1 MKSQHMLEKNGIR
14 KIGVD
19 TGGTFTDIVMS
30 VNRNLFTHKVLST
43 SQNPALAVIKGVR
56 EILNQHNINSY
67 QDVDIVHGS
76 TVATNALLERRGAQI
91 AVVTTKGFEDILEI
105 GRQSRPHLYD
115 INVQRPP
122 PLVPADLRF
131 GINERTLHTGEIQT
145 DIKPSDLEELVKLLS
160 SLELDAIAICFLFS
174 YINPTNELIVT
185 EYLAD
190 RLNIPISCSHQILP
204 EYREYARFSTT
215 VANAYIRPTLEK
227 HLSTLRNSDDFP
239 QFFQLMLS
247 NGGCIST
254 NNFESAGIQ
263 TVLSGPAGGV
273 IGAYHVAKTAGFEKI
288 ITFDMGG
295 TSTDVSLCD
304 GAISMTTE
312 SNISGLPIKVP
323 LIDIHTVGAGGGSIA
338 YVDSGGALR
347 VGPESAGADPGP
359 ICYGNNGTDITVT
372 DANLFLGRI
381 LPTLFLGGRMSLE
394 SNMTRQYIHEFSEN
408 LGLSPRDTADGI
420 LKIANATMERA
431 IKVISVERG
440 YDTRDFTLISFGG
453 AGGLHAA
460 FLAEN
465 LGMQNVLIPPNGGL
479 LSAYGMLYADVV
491 KDYSQTVLLKIA
503 VDNIDIHT
511 QLVKGFETLVAL
523 AEVDMDMEDIEFSQL
538 IIKRSLDIRY
548 EGQSYEL
555 NVSYE
560 NENSDF
566 VNQFHSL
573 HEQRFSYARPEASVE
588 VVNLRLSAIGET
600 DKPEIKSN
608 TLTDVEFSVAPIA
621 THSMDFE
628 GETYSTNFYQ
638 RESLRPGNRIAG
650 PAVIVEFSA
659 TSVVPPN
666 FSAYVDSYENLI
678 LQQQQ

>member
-1 MKSQHMLEKNGIR
+1 MREKNIMR

-30 VNRNLFTHKVLST
+30 VNGNLFTHKVLST
-43 SQNPALAVIKGVR
+43 PRNPALAVIKGVS
-56 EILNQHNINSY
+56 EILKQHNIKSY
-67 QDVDIVHGS
+67 QDVEIVHGS
-76 TVATNALLERRGAQI
+76 TVATNALLERKGARI
-91 AVVTTKGFEDILEI
+91 AVVTTKGFEDVLEI

-115 INVQRPP
+115 LFVQRPP
-122 PLVPADLRF
+122 PLVPAEYRI

-145 DIKPSDLEELVKLLS
+145 KIKPSDLEELNSRLS

-174 YINPTNELIVT
+174 YINPTNEQIVA
-185 EYLAD
+185 EYLTD
-190 RLNIPISCSHQILP
+190 QLKIPISCSHQILP

-227 HLSTLRNSDDFP
+227 HLSTLADSDDFP
-239 QFFQLMLS
+239 ESFQLMLS

-273 IGAYHVAKTAGFEKI
+273 IGAYHIAKTAGFDKI

-304 GAISMTTE
+304 SDISMTTE

-338 YVDSGGALR
+338 YLDSGGALR
-347 VGPESAGADPGP
+347 VGPESAGAVPGP
-359 ICYGNNGTDITVT
+359 ICYDNNGKDITVT

-381 LPTLFLGGRMSLE
+381 LPTLFLGGRMSLAYD
-394 SNMTRQYIHEFSEN
+394 MTRQYIHAFSEK
-408 LGLSPRDTADGI
+408 LGLSGRETADGI

-440 YDTRDFTLISFGG
+440 YDTRDFTLVSFGG

-479 LSAYGMLYADVV
+479 LSAYGMLFADVV
-491 KDYSQTVLLKIA
+491 KDYSQTVLVKI
-503 VDNIDIHT
+503 DGDSWDIHN
-511 QLVKGFETLVAL
+511 QLEMGFNTVVERAL
-523 AEVDMDMEDIEFSQL
+523 DDMKNEDIKFSQT
-538 IIKRSLDIRY
+538 IIRRSLDMRY

-555 NVSYE
+555 NVPYE

-566 VNQFHSL
+566 VNQFHTL

-600 DKPEIKSN
+600 DKPEITSQEITDAEPPDTVSASN
-608 TLTDVEFSVAPIA
+608 
-621 THSMDFE
+621 SMVFD
-628 GETYSTNFYQ
+628 GETYSTKFYQ
-638 RESLRPGNRIAG
+638 REGLRPGNRIKG
-650 PAVIVEFSA
+650 PAIIVEFSA
-659 TSVVPPN
+659 TTVVPPN
-666 FSAYVDSYENLI
+666 FSAFVDTYQNLI
-678 LQQQQ
+678 LQQK

>member
-1 MKSQHMLEKNGIR
+1 MQEKNEIR

-30 VNRNLFTHKVLST
+30 VNGNLFTHKVLST
-43 SQNPALAVIKGVR
+43 PRNPALAVIKGVS
-56 EILNQHNINSY
+56 EILKQHNIKSY
-67 QDVDIVHGS
+67 QDVEIVHGS
-76 TVATNALLERRGAQI
+76 TVATNALLERKGARI

-115 INVQRPP
+115 LFVQRPP
-122 PLVPADLRF
+122 PLVPADYRI

-145 DIKPSDLEELVKLLS
+145 EIKPSDLEELASQLS

-174 YINPTNELIVT
+174 YINPTNEEIVA
-185 EYLAD
+185 EYLTAQ
-190 RLNIPISCSHQILP
+190 LKIPISCSHQILP

-227 HLSTLRNSDDFP
+227 HLSTLTDSDDFP
-239 QFFQLMLS
+239 KSFQLMLS

-254 NNFESAGIQ
+254 SNFESAGIQ

-273 IGAYHVAKTAGFEKI
+273 IGAYHIAKTAGFDKI

-295 TSTDVSLCD
+295 TSTDVSLCNGD
-304 GAISMTTE
+304 ISMTTE

-338 YVDSGGALR
+338 YLDSGGALR

-359 ICYGNNGTDITVT
+359 ICYGNNGKDITVT

-381 LPTLFLGGRMSLE
+381 LPTLFLGGRMSLA
-394 SNMTRQYIHEFSEN
+394 SDMTLQYIHEFAES
-408 LGLSPRDTADGI
+408 LGLSALETADGI

-440 YDTRDFTLISFGG
+440 YDSRDFTLVSFGG

-479 LSAYGMLYADVV
+479 LSAYGMLFADVV
-491 KDYSQTVLLKIA
+491 KDYSQTVLVKN
-503 VDNIDIHT
+503 DDGMDIQN
-511 QLVKGFETLVAL
+511 QLETGFDTLIERAL
-523 AEVDMDMEDIEFSQL
+523 DDMKNEDIEFSQT
-538 IIKRSLDIRY
+538 IIRRSLDMRY

-555 NVSYE
+555 NVPYE

-566 VNQFHSL
+566 VNQFHAL
-573 HEQRFSYARPEASVE
+573 HEQRFSYARPDASVE

-600 DKPEIKSN
+600 DKPEITSQAITDNEPPDTVSASN
-608 TLTDVEFSVAPIA
+608 LMLFD
-621 THSMDFE
+621 

-638 RESLRPGNRIAG
+638 REGLRPGNRIEG
-650 PAVIVEFSA
+650 PAIIVEFSA
-659 TSVVPPN
+659 TTVVPPN
-666 FSAYVDSYENLI
+666 FSAFVDSYQNLI
-678 LQQQQ
+678 LKQK

>member
-1 MKSQHMLEKNGIR
+1 MQEKKKII

-30 VNRNLFTHKVLST
+30 EDGNLFTHKVLST
-43 SQNPALAVIKGVR
+43 PRNPALAVIKGVS
-56 EILNQHNINSY
+56 EILKQYDIDSY
-67 QDVDIVHGS
+67 QDVEIVHGS
-76 TVATNALLERRGAQI
+76 TVATNALLERKGARI

-105 GRQSRPHLYD
+105 GRQSRSNLYD

-122 PLVPADLRF
+122 PLVPAELRI
-131 GINERTLHTGEIQT
+131 GINERTLHTGEVQT
-145 DIKPSDLEELVKLLS
+145 EIKPSDLEDLVNRLL

-174 YINPTNELIVT
+174 YINPINEQGVSDHLT
-185 EYLAD
+185 TQLK
-190 RLNIPISCSHQILP
+190 IPISCSHQILP

-215 VANAYIRPTLEK
+215 VANAFIRPTLEK
-227 HLSTLRNSDDFP
+227 HLSTLTDSEDFP
-239 QFFQLMLS
+239 QSFQLMLS

-254 NNFESAGIQ
+254 KNFESAGIQ

-273 IGAYHVAKTAGFEKI
+273 IGAYHIAKTTGFEKI

-304 GAISMTTE
+304 GDISMTTE

-338 YVDSGGALR
+338 YLDSGGALR

-359 ICYGNNGTDITVT
+359 ICYGNNGKDITVT

-381 LPTLFLGGRMSLE
+381 LPTLFLGGRMSLA
-394 SNMTRQYIHEFSEN
+394 SDITNQYIHEFSEN
-408 LGLSPRDTADGI
+408 LGLSARETADGI

-440 YDTRDFTLISFGG
+440 YDTRDFTLVSFGG

-479 LSAYGMLYADVV
+479 LSAYGMLFADVV
-491 KDYSQTVLLKIA
+491 KDYSQTVLLL
-503 VDNIDIHT
+503 IDSVNKEIHNE
-511 QLVKGFETLVAL
+511 LEMGFKTLGERAIN
-523 AEVDMDMEDIEFSQL
+523 DMNMEDIEFSQL
-538 IIKRSLDIRY
+538 VIRRSLDIRY

-560 NENSDF
+560 NENTEF
-566 VNQFHSL
+566 VNQFHAI

-600 DKPEIKSN
+600 KKPGIESQVITDSEPPDTVSASN
-608 TLTDVEFSVAPIA
+608 
-621 THSMDFE
+621 SMVFD

-638 RESLRPGNRIAG
+638 RESLRPGNRIEG

-659 TSVVPPN
+659 TTVVPPN
-666 FSAYVDSYENLI
+666 FTAFVDAYLNLI
-678 LQQQQ
+678 LQEK

>member
-1 MKSQHMLEKNGIR
+1 MQENIGIR

-30 VNRNLFTHKVLST
+30 VNSELFTHKVLST
-43 SQNPALAVIKGVR
+43 PQNPALAVIKGVS

-67 QDVDIVHGS
+67 NDVEIVHGS
-76 TVATNALLERRGAQI
+76 TVATNALLEHRGARI
-91 AVVTTKGFEDILEI
+91 AVITTKGFEDILEI
-105 GRQSRPHLYD
+105 GRQSRPNLYD

-131 GINERTLHTGEIQT
+131 GINERTLHTGEIQI
-145 DIKPSDLEELVKLLS
+145 DITSSELDELAKHLKTF
-160 SLELDAIAICFLFS
+160 ELDAIAVCFLFS
-174 YINPTNELIVT
+174 YVNPKNEQIVA
-185 EYLAD
+185 EYLKNK
-190 RLNIPISCSHQILP
+190 LNIPISSSHQILP

-227 HLSTLRNSDDFP
+227 HLSTLTSSDEFP
-239 QFFQLMLS
+239 KSFRLMLS

-254 NNFESAGIQ
+254 ENFESSGIQ

-273 IGAYHVAKTAGFEKI
+273 IGAYHIAKTAGYDKI

-304 GAISMTTE
+304 GGISMTTE
-312 SNISGLPIKVP
+312 STISGLPIKVP

-359 ICYGNNGTDITVT
+359 ICYGNNGKEITVT

-381 LPTLFLGGRMSLE
+381 LPSLFLGGRMSLA
-394 SNMTRQYIHEFSEN
+394 SDVTRQYINQFSDRI
-408 LGLSPRDTADGI
+408 GLSAHDTADGI
-420 LKIANATMERA
+420 LKIANSAMERA

-440 YDTRDFTLISFGG
+440 FDTREFTLVSFGG

-465 LGMQNVLIPPNGGL
+465 LGIQNVLIPPNGGL

-491 KDYSQTVLLKIA
+491 KDYSQTVLIKIDGEA
-503 VDNIDIHT
+503 SDIHK
-511 QLVKGFETLVAL
+511 QLEIGFDTLIARAESDMVKEGFDVSHINL
-523 AEVDMDMEDIEFSQL
+523 
-538 IIKRSLDIRY
+538 KRSLDMRY

-555 NVSYE
+555 NVTYIDES
-560 NENSDF
+560 SDI
-566 VNQFHSL
+566 VSQFHTL

-588 VVNLRLSAIGET
+588 IVNLRLSAIGET
-600 DKPEIKSN
+600 DKPDLTSSP
-608 TLTDVEFSVAPIA
+608 LTDDGHTDAIIGQNDVI
-621 THSMDFE
+621 FE
-628 GETYSTNFYQ
+628 GETYLTDFYG
-638 RESLRPGNRIAG
+638 RELLLTENRIEG
-650 PAVIVEFSA
+650 PAIITEFSA
-659 TSVVPPN
+659 TTVVPPN
-666 FSAYVDSYENLI
+666 FIAVVDGYGNLI
-678 LQQQQ
+678 LQKA

>member
-1 MKSQHMLEKNGIR
+1 MQKKNEIR

-30 VNRNLFTHKVLST
+30 VKGNLFTHKVLST
-43 SQNPALAVIKGVR
+43 PENPALAVIKGIS
-56 EILNQHNINSY
+56 EILKQHNINSY
-67 QDVDIVHGS
+67 EDVDIVHGS
-76 TVATNALLERRGAQI
+76 TVATNALLERKGARI

-105 GRQSRPHLYD
+105 GRQSRSNLYD
-115 INVQRPP
+115 INVQRPS
-122 PLVPADLRF
+122 PLVPADLRI
-131 GINERTLHTGEIQT
+131 GINERTLHTGEIQSE
-145 DIKPSDLEELVKLLS
+145 IKPSDLEELVNRLS

-174 YINPTNELIVT
+174 YINPSNEQVVS
-185 EYLAD
+185 EYLTNC
-190 RLNIPISCSHQILP
+190 LNIPISCSHEILP

-227 HLSTLRNSDDFP
+227 HLSTLANSDDFP
-239 QFFQLMLS
+239 QSFQLMLS

-273 IGAYHVAKTAGFEKI
+273 IGAYHIARTAGFEKI

-304 GAISMTTE
+304 GDISMTTE
-312 SNISGLPIKVP
+312 STISGLPIKVP

-347 VGPESAGADPGP
+347 VGPESAGAVPGP
-359 ICYGNNGTDITVT
+359 ICYGNNGKDITVT

-381 LPTLFLGGRMSLE
+381 LPTRFLGGRMSLATD
-394 SNMTRQYIHEFSEN
+394 MTHQYVHEFSES
-408 LGLSPRDTADGI
+408 LGLSARETTDGI

-440 YDTRDFTLISFGG
+440 YDTRDFTLVSFGG

-479 LSAYGMLYADVV
+479 LSAYGMLHADVV
-491 KDYSQTVLLKIA
+491 KDYSQTVLLKI
-503 VDNIDIHT
+503 DGYNSEIHS
-511 QLVKGFETLVAL
+511 QLKKGFETLIAR
-523 AEVDMDMEDIEFSQL
+523 AEADMNMESIEFSRL

-555 NVSYE
+555 NVTYDDE
-560 NENSDF
+560 KSDF

-588 VVNLRLSAIGET
+588 AVNLRLSAIGET
-600 DKPEIKSN
+600 DKPDITSR
-608 TLTDVEFSVAPIA
+608 TLTDAELSETVIA
-621 THSMDFE
+621 TNRMDFE

-638 RESLRPGNRIAG
+638 RESLQPGHRIAG
-650 PAVIVEFSA
+650 PAVIIEFSA
-659 TSVVPPN
+659 TTVVPPN
-666 FSAYVDSYENLI
+666 FSAFVDVYENLI
-678 LQQQQ
+678 LTRK